1 MVQEIERKI
10 MFQDTYTK
18 LNPTDVE
25 NIVNKTAASFEGVS
39 FNHANTIIMSRT
51 LDFYP
56 GFRFYDM
63 ADHTNNPATRR
74 FALIKKD
81 NVVVLDFTNAPIY
94 DVNKSAPIYLNEDTV
109 HDYVRFFF
117 NFVRGRHGRFLIVE
131 SVDDIAWREEPPA
144 AAKKSISKL
153 IMPVALIDKG
163 LQDGNFY
170 LHAQMM
176 FRDSLFSADIM
187 VQKDGVV
194 QLSNEQLLIEDMPVM
209 DDTLGQ

>member
-1 MVQEIERKI
+1 

-25 NIVNKTAASFEGVS
+25 IVLSKITSFFEGVT
-39 FNHANTIIMSRT
+39 FNPTNTVIMART
-51 LDFYP
+51 IDFYP
-56 GFRFYDM
+56 GFKFYDI
-63 ADHTNNPATRR
+63 ADHTNNPALRR
-74 FALIKKD
+74 FALVKKD
-81 NVVVLDFTNAPIY
+81 NVIVLDFTNTPIY
-94 DVNKSAPIYLNEDTV
+94 DTNKLAPIYLNEDTV

-131 SVDDIAWREEPPA
+131 TVDDIAWREEPPVV
-144 AAKKSISKL
+144 AKKSISKL
-153 IMPVALIDKG
+153 IMPVALITKDVN
-163 LQDGNFY
+163 DGNFY

-176 FRDSLFSADIM
+176 FRDSLFSADIT

-194 QLSNEQLLIEDMPVM
+194 QLSNEQLLIEDMPVL

>member
-1 MVQEIERKI
+1 

-25 NIVNKTAASFEGVS
+25 KILEKTTSSFEGVT
-39 FNHANTIIMSRT
+39 FHPENTIIMTRT
-51 LDFYP
+51 MDFYP
-56 GFRFYDM
+56 AFKFYDM
-63 ADHTNNPATRR
+63 ADHANNPATRR
-74 FALIKKD
+74 FVLIKKD
-81 NVVVLDFTNAPIY
+81 KVVVLDFTNSPIY

-153 IMPVALIDKG
+153 IMPVALITKEVD
-163 LQDGNFY
+163 DGNFH

>member
-1 MVQEIERKI
+1 

-18 LNPTDVE
+18 LNPTDIESVLAK
-25 NIVNKTAASFEGVS
+25 VAPSFEGVF
-39 FNHANTIIMSRT
+39 FNPANTIIMSRVM
-51 LDFYP
+51 DFYP
-56 GFRFYDM
+56 GFKFYDI

-74 FALIKKD
+74 FAMVKKD

-109 HDYVRFFF
+109 HEYVRFFF

-131 SVDDIAWREEPPA
+131 NVDDISWREEPPS

-163 LQDGNFY
+163 LNDGHFY

-176 FRDSLFSADIM
+176 FRDSLFSADIT
-187 VQKDGVV
+187 VQGDGVV

>member
-1 MVQEIERKI
+1 

-18 LNPTDVE
+18 LNSSEIETLLS
-25 NIVNKTAASFEGVS
+25 KTAASFDGIS
-39 FNHANTIIMSRT
+39 FNPANTVVMSRT

-56 GFRFYDM
+56 GFKFYDM
-63 ADHTNNPATRR
+63 ADHTSNPALRR
-74 FALIKKD
+74 FILVKKET
-81 NVVVLDFTNAPIY
+81 VIVLDFTNTPIY
-94 DVNKSAPIYLNEDTV
+94 DLNKTAPIYLNSDTV

-117 NFVRGRHGRFLIVE
+117 SFVRGRHGRFLIVE

-153 IMPVALIDKG
+153 IMPVSLISKDID
-163 LQDGNFY
+163 DGNFY

-176 FRDSLFSADIM
+176 FRDSLFAADIM

-194 QLSNEQLLIEDMPVM
+194 QLSNEKLMIEDMPVA

>member
-1 MVQEIERKI
+1 

-18 LNPTDVE
+18 LNQPEVDAIVSKTKDV
-25 NIVNKTAASFEGVS
+25 FEGVS
-39 FNHANTIIMSRT
+39 FQPSHTVIMTRT

-56 GFRFYDM
+56 GFKFYDM
-63 ADHTNNPATRR
+63 ADHSANPALRR

-81 NVVVLDFTNAPIY
+81 NVIVLDFTNAPIY
-94 DVNKSAPIYLNEDTV
+94 DTNKAAPIYLNEDTL

-144 AAKKSISKL
+144 VAKKSISKL
-153 IMPVALIDKG
+153 IMPVTMITKDID
-163 LQDGNFY
+163 DGNFH

-176 FRDSLFSADIM
+176 FRDSLFSADIT

>member
-1 MVQEIERKI
+1 
-10 MFQDTYTK
+10 MFQDTYIK
-18 LNPTDVE
+18 LNQTEVE
-25 NIVNKTAASFEGVS
+25 NILSKTSDYFEGVS
-39 FNHANTIIMSRT
+39 FNPANTIIMTRT
-51 LDFYP
+51 MDFYP
-56 GFRFYDM
+56 GFKFYDM
-63 ADHTNNPATRR
+63 ADHTNNPALRR
-74 FALIKKD
+74 FVLIKKE
-81 NVVVLDFTNAPIY
+81 NVIVLDFTNTPIY
-94 DVNKSAPIYLNEDTV
+94 DTNKSAPIYLNEDTI

-131 SVDDIAWREEPPA
+131 NVDDIAWREEPPA

-153 IMPVALIDKG
+153 ITPVALISK
-163 LQDGNFY
+163 DGDDENFH

-176 FRDSLFSADIM
+176 FRDSLFSADIL